1 MQSIVKL
8 NLRKVILSKPQTIKI
23 IFQTNYKRINFRKYP
38 TKNRN
43 TFFSKGFAFAGFRF
57 IETHQVVETKK
68 LGIFDLQPGFMF
80 YHDATVCG

>member
-57 IETHQVVETKK
+57 IEIFDK